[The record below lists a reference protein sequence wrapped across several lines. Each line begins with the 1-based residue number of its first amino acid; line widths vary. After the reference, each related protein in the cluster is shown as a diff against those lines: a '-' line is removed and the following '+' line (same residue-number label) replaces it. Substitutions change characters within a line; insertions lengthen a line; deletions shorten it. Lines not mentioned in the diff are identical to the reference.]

1 MKRLILFL
9 SLIAP
14 ALLLAEQPTWQ
25 PARTW
30 VFAVGVLKFDNLKLA
45 TWPDEGRVDAAM
57 LDAFRQRGV
66 PDGQIVFIKN
76 EQATKANVTR
86 SFDEF
91 LRKPG
96 PGDMLVFYYA
106 GHGGRD
112 YHDAART
119 VSFMTYDTAATWT
132 TGSILDSIEFLHDLA
147 LPRLSVRAKLEKIVL
162 HPVCSLQKMKLY
174 DKNLALARACAH
186 EVLVP
191 EGAGCC
197 GMAGDRGFFVP
208 ELSQSALK
216 EETASVLAAG
226 KAQGY
231 FASACTCESA
241 LSEATGLPYRSMAH
255 LVQLATGVS

>member
-1 MKRLILFL
+1 MVYFSACVSRMMGGDTLQTLTEV
-9 SLIAP
+9 AHT
-14 ALLLAEQPTWQ
+14 A
-25 PARTW
+25 
-30 VFAVGVLKFDNLKLA
+30 GY
-45 TWPDEGRVDAAM
+45 RVVPVSAGTCCGQ
-57 LDAFRQRGV
+57 AFSSKGY
-66 PDGQIVFIKN
+66 G
-76 EQATKANVTR
+76 E
-86 SFDEF
+86 
-91 LRKPG
+91 
-96 PGDMLVFYYA
+96 
-106 GHGGRD
+106 
-112 YHDAART
+112 AARHT
-119 VSFMTYDTAATWT
+119 HNRAIETLWQLSDKGRYPVVMDVSSCTQTLRAAR
-132 TGSILDSIEFLHDLA
+132 SLLNEPNQSRFDQLRILDSIEFLHDLA

-241 LSEATGLPYRSMAH
+241 LGEATGLPYRSMAH